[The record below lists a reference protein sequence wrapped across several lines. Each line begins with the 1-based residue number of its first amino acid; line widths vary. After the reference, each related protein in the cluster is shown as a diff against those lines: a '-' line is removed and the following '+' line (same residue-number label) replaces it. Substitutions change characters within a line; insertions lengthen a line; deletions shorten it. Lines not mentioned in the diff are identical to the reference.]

1 MEAFISSKLVVK
13 KSKISGKGVFTKDP
27 IVEGDIIIDMEGK
40 IVEKNDKYTIQINNR
55 ERLRG
60 ELINNYFN
68 HSCQPNIKVQFFSRN
83 KPRIAFTALRNI
95 KAGEEICRDYTT
107 TEWDLDE
114 KFMCN
119 CKKTG
124 CLKEICGARY
134 LTKKQ
139 QEKIFEIASPFIYQ
153 KFQS

>member
-13 KSKISGKGVFTKDP
+13 KSAISGKGVFTKEP
-27 IVEGDIIIDMEGK
+27 IVEGDIIIDAELE
-40 IVEKNDKYTIQINNR
+40 IVEKTDKFTIQINNR

-60 ELINNYFN
+60 NLINNYLN
-68 HSCQPNIKVQFFSRN
+68 HSCQPNIRVQLFPRN
-83 KPRIAFTALRNI
+83 KPRITFIALRNI
-95 KAGEEICRDYTT
+95 KTGEEICRDYNT

-119 CKKTG
+119 CRKTG

-139 QEKIFEIASPFIYQ
+139 QEKIFEITSPFIFA